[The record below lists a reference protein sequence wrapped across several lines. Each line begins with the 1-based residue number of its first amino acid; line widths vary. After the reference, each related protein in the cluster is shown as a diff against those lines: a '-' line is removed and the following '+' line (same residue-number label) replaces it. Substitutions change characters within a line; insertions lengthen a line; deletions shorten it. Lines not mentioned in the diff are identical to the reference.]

1 MIRLIQIAPAIF
13 MAALSALVIFA
24 TRHLPYWSDY
34 SPGPAFAP
42 WWIAACGLFLSAL
55 LALQTLRLG
64 SDELP
69 PEAATTRTGFIRAA
83 STFAVL
89 VAFILLIPVLGLV
102 LTSMLAAAAI
112 MLVVLRRKIVPSL
125 FSVAVT
131 GAVIN
136 GIFLWWLQIPFPKGP
151 LGF

>member
-1 MIRLIQIAPAIF
+1 MIRLIQIAPAIL

-24 TRHLPYWSDY
+24 TRDLPYWSDY

-55 LALQTLRLG
+55 LALQTIRAG
-64 SDELP
+64 VDTLP
-69 PEAATTRTGFIRAA
+69 PEAATTWPGFIRAA

-89 VAFILLIPVLGLV
+89 IAFILLIPVLGLV
-102 LTSMLAAAAI
+102 LTSMLAAAVI
-112 MLVVLRRKIVPSL
+112 MLVVLRRRIVPGL

-131 GAVIN
+131 GAVIY

>member
-1 MIRLIQIAPAIF
+1 
-13 MAALSALVIFA
+13 MAALSALVIYS
-24 TRHLPYWSDY
+24 TRELPYWSDY

-55 LALQTLRLG
+55 LALQTIRLG
-64 SDELP
+64 SNELP
-69 PEAATTRTGFIRAA
+69 PEAATTRSGFIRAA

-89 VAFILLIPVLGLV
+89 IAFILLIPALGLV
-102 LTSMLAAAAI
+102 LVSMLAAGTI
-112 MLVVLRRKIVPSL
+112 MLVVLRRKILPSL
-125 FSVAVT
+125 LSVAIT
-131 GAVIN
+131 GAVIY